1 MIGTEGARNRRRVP
15 PWAVLVATLL
25 VAGVVLVSL
34 GLRGGDHPL
43 AAPSPSAAALRAAV
57 AVPAVPSV
65 PQALSTGRSVPETL
79 RIPALGMVVPIGLLG
94 LQADGTV
101 EVPSGTTQPGWF
113 DLGPTPGQLGSAVL
127 LGHVDSY
134 LGTGVFFE
142 LRTLAAGDQIYVDL
156 TDGDT
161 ARFTVNAVTQYSKLQ
176 FPADRVYA
184 SHGSSALQL
193 VTCGGVFDH
202 QTGSYLSNVVVYSS
216 LTAVTTSA

>member
-1 MIGTEGARNRRRVP
+1 MVA
-15 PWAVLVATLL
+15 ATLL
-25 VAGVVLVSL
+25 VAGLVLVSL
-34 GLRGGDHPL
+34 GLRGGDRPL
-43 AAPSPSAAALRAAV
+43 ASPSPSAAALRAAV
-57 AVPAVPSV
+57 VVPTVPR
-65 PQALSTGRSVPETL
+65 ALSTSRSVPKTL
-79 RIPALGMVVPIGLLG
+79 RIPALGLVVPIGLLG

-101 EVPSGTTQPGWF
+101 QVPSGTTQPGWF
-113 DLGPTPGQLGSAVL
+113 DLGPSPGQLGSAVL

-142 LRTLAAGDQIYVDL
+142 LRTLTAGDQIYVDL

-161 ARFTVNAVTQYSKLQ
+161 VQFTVNAVGQYSKLQ

-193 VTCGGVFDH
+193 VTCGGIFDH
-202 QTGSYLSNVVVYSS
+202 QTGSYLSNVVVFSS